1 MVVKG
6 FSSTTPGSDGHWG
19 GPAAGRRRRVRPSR
33 TARHA
38 GAVSDRAGTARAGS
52 TGRHARS
59 SRTGQHDAKSALL
72 HRFQQ
77 RRSRDERPDLPDQPI
92 EFLDPGV
99 AERVTVLALDV
110 VAGDVPNVFGAP

>member
-1 MVVKG
+1 MIVLG
-6 FSSTTPGSDGHWG
+6 PR
-19 GPAAGRRRRVRPSR
+19 GPAQRGVML
-33 TARHA
+33 
-38 GAVSDRAGTARAGS
+38 GL
-52 TGRHARS
+52 

-77 RRSRDERPDLPDQPI
+77 RRSRGERSDLPDQPI

-110 VAGDVPNVFGAP
+110 VAGDVPNVFGATHPDAAVQLP